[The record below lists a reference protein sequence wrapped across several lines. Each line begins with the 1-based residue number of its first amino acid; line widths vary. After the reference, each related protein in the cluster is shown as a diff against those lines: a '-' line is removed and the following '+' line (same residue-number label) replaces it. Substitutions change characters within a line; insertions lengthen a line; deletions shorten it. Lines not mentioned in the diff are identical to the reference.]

1 MSDTTRLALPR
12 LDAAQAQ
19 KHVTH
24 NEALGL
30 LDALVQLSV
39 VARNVAGP
47 PVAPVEGARY
57 LLSAAPTGDF
67 AGHPCKLAAFDDGAW
82 RLLTPRKGWRAFVE
96 SENRIVVFD
105 GSGWAPLAI
114 DLTEAQNLRLLGVG
128 GAADANNPLLAK
140 LNGAA
145 FTALR
150 VADAGSGD
158 LRVKFD
164 KEQASAT
171 VSQLYQTNWSGRAE
185 TGLMGDDRYRIKVS
199 PDGASWKEALNVDPA
214 TGRVFFP
221 NGASDL
227 ATAASVTSGTP
238 AAYLLSAPLRGPLPE
253 GALFW
258 MVPHVANATALS
270 VDPTLQIDQI
280 DAAPLPLKSFDGGAL
295 AQGALEAGRALLVRK
310 AAGAY
315 CAQNVR
321 APVAPLN
328 LLEDGG
334 RFAGNPEPTTG
345 AISTFSDPSY
355 FVSVNG
361 ALRASYGLARVGSA
375 MPTALIDLIS
385 KIRPISAQV
394 AGAEF
399 YVLQVTAGAGTT
411 LASSVQATNFYQAL
425 TSSRTTGR
433 GMTASAYFRVMSG
446 SLVMA
451 PVDNVTRMLIDG
463 VPHNFT
469 ANAPERIFTAAQG
482 WKHMQMWLA
491 PLNGGSSSFWPMR
504 VTPGTVFLIAT
515 PAVTPGLETIPW
527 DIGPIPSLRVWR

>member
-39 VARNVAGP
+39 AARNVVAP
-47 PVAPVEGARY
+47 PAAPVEGARY
-57 LLSAAPTGDF
+57 LLSGAPTGDF
-67 AGHPCKLAAFDDGAW
+67 AGNACKVAAFDDGAW
-82 RLLTPRKGWRAFVE
+82 RLFAPRKGWRAFVE

-105 GSGWAPLAI
+105 GAAWQSLAV

-128 GAADANNPLLAK
+128 ATADATNPLLAK

-150 VADAGSGD
+150 ATEGGSGD
-158 LRVKFD
+158 LRVKLD

-171 VSQLYQTNWSGRAE
+171 ASQIYQTNWSGRAE

-227 ATAASVTSGTP
+227 VAAANVTTGTP
-238 AAYLLSAPLRGPLPE
+238 AAYLLSAPMRGPLPE

-258 MVPHVANATALS
+258 MVPHACNATALS
-270 VDPTLQIDQI
+270 LDPTLQIDQI
-280 DAAPLPLKSFDGGAL
+280 DAAPLPLKNFDGGTL
-295 AQGALEAGRALLVRK
+295 AQGSLEAGRAILVRK
-310 AAGAY
+310 AGGVY
-315 CAQNVR
+315 SAQNVR
-321 APVAPLN
+321 APVAPSN

-334 RFAGNPEPTTG
+334 RFAGNPEPTAG
-345 AISTFSDPSY
+345 AVSLFADPSY
-355 FVSVNG
+355 LVSANS
-361 ALRASYGLARVGSA
+361 ALRASYGLARIGSS
-375 MPTALIDLIS
+375 MPTAVTDLVN
-385 KIRPISAQV
+385 KIRPFVAQA

-399 YVLQVTAGAGTT
+399 FVMQVTAGAGTT
-411 LASSVQATNFYQAL
+411 LASSVQGTNFYQPL
-425 TSSRTTGR
+425 TSTRITGR
-433 GMTASAYFRVMSG
+433 GMTASIYFRVMSG

-463 VPHNFT
+463 VTHNFT
-469 ANAPERIFTAAQG
+469 VNAPERIFSAAQG

-491 PLNGGSSSFWPMR
+491 PPNGGSTSFWPMR
-504 VTPGTVFLIAT
+504 VTPGAVFLIAM
-515 PAVTPGLETIPW
+515 PAVTPGFETIPW
-527 DIGPIPSLRVWR
+527 DIGPIPSFRGWR